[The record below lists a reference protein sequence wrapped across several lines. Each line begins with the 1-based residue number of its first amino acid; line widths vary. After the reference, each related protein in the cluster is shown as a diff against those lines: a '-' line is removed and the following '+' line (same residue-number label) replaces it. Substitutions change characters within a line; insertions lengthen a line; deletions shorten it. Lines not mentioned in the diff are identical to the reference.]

1 MVLHSYKLKCIV
13 LNFDFSYKC
22 FSALLHSH
30 YNGDNYIS
38 VSGYFMIISECLFV
52 VVLFCFLLFRA
63 EGVAYGSSQAMH
75 SYSHSNLRSEPC
87 LEPTPQLTAIPDA
100 QPTEQGQGVNPHL
113 HGYWSGLLPLSHNGN
128 SPECFLANLIWTS
141 SFPWNN

>member
-52 VVLFCFLLFRA
+52 VVLFCFLLIRNLL
-63 EGVAYGSSQAMH
+63 
-75 SYSHSNLRSEPC
+75 SHSSRSLKSKVLVGLVSSEGCERESVPC
-87 LEPTPQLTAIPDA
+87 A
-100 QPTEQGQGVNPHL
+100 
-113 HGYWSGLLPLSHNGN
+113 
-128 SPECFLANLIWTS
+128 FLA
-141 SFPWNN
+141 